1 MAKTHHKPE
10 IHISTTTVASEPQT
24 HYYRVGYRPN
34 RGQPNPL
41 PQLTI
46 KGRWL
51 EALGFETGQKVEVT
65 TEPGKLIIRLAIE
78 G

>member
-1 MAKTHHKPE
+1 MAKHDCKSE
-10 IHISTTTVASEPQT
+10 RRTTEAQEPQT

-34 RGQPNPL
+34 QSRPNTL

-51 EALGFETGQKVEVT
+51 EALGFFTGQAVIVT
-65 TEPGKLIIRLAIE
+65 AEQGRLVIE
-78 G
+78 AEFKF